1 MSVTQRFYSPPG
13 DSVSAIPPVLVS
25 KRKKIIK
32 GSIGR
37 CDMIVRS
44 LVLVYRPLV
53 SFLAPFLGEAE

>member
-1 MSVTQRFYSPPG
+1 MSAVVRPVIQFRLSHQFRYP
-13 DSVSAIPPVLVS
+13 IPN
-25 KRKKIIK
+25 KIK